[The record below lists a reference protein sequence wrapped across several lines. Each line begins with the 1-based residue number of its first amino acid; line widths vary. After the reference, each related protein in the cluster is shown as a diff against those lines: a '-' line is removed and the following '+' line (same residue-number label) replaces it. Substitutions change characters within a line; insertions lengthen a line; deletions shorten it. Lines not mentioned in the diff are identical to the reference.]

1 MSSFYNSFWKMYIKA
16 INDLDPGL
24 DLLEYNIN
32 ILVTYIAPFVKCYLK
47 VLLP

>member
-1 MSSFYNSFWKMYIKA
+1 MPSFYNSFWKMYIK
-16 INDLDPGL
+16 DPGL
-24 DLLEYNIN
+24 DLLQYNNN

>member
-1 MSSFYNSFWKMYIKA
+1 MYIKA

-24 DLLEYNIN
+24 NLLESNKTVDNN
-32 ILVTYIAPFVKCYLK
+32 ILVTYIPPFVKYYLK